1 VTGIREPDMLTGMTE
16 RDWLIVLEVFD
27 AVQSSRGEPGHDD
40 RKFLEAI
47 HYFTVHSIT
56 WRALP
61 NEFGNW
67 NSVWKRFWAPQP
79 VWRLRGVLSDTR
91 GMQRD
96 GAFDAV
102 LR

>member
-1 VTGIREPDMLTGMTE
+1 MLTGMTE
-16 RDWLIVLEVFD
+16 RDWPIALEVFD

-61 NEFGNW
+61 ERIW
-67 NSVWKRFWAPQP
+67 QLEQRMEAVLAAEP
-79 VWRLRGVLSDTR
+79 VWCLRGVLSDAR

-96 GAFDAV
+96 GAFDTV